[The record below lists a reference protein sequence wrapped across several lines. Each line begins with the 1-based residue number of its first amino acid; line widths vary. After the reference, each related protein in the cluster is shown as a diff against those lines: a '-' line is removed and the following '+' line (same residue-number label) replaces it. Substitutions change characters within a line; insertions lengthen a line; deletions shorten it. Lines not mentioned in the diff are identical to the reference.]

1 MTSPTSL
8 ASPASL
14 RRSALRATVGVALGA
29 ITLAGEGS
37 ALASPDADAG
47 HVVLVEL
54 FTSQGCSSCPP
65 ADRLL
70 TALGGED
77 AGRVV
82 PLAFH
87 VDFWNSQGWTDPF
100 SSREWTF
107 RQVAYERALGLSQ
120 PYTPQA
126 VVDGGMEVLGSD
138 AERLRAAI
146 RSAGERPG
154 ARLAISASASPSKVA
169 VTVDVERPDALRAQK
184 LDLYVAVFETGLST
198 PVGRGEN
205 GGRTLQNDYVVRV
218 LERAAR
224 LSKGDASPSR
234 HTASLRLSKN
244 WNAARLGV
252 AAFVQDPGSLA
263 VHGSASRLLTAPA
276 QAALAR

>member
-1 MTSPTSL
+1 MSRLEPGARRAFARRL
-8 ASPASL
+8 AIA
-14 RRSALRATVGVALGA
+14 VALA
-29 ITLAGEGS
+29 LATLVAAGS
-37 ALASPDADAG
+37 AVVASEPDPN

-70 TALGGED
+70 TAIGGQD

-107 RQVAYERALGLSQ
+107 RQVAYERALGQSQ

-126 VVDGGMEVLGSD
+126 VVDGASEVLGSD
-138 AERLRAAI
+138 AEALRAAI
-146 RSAGERPG
+146 RSASERPG
-154 ARLAISASASPSKVA
+154 ARLALVVAPSPSKVEVA
-169 VTVDVERPDALRAQK
+169 VDVERPDALRTEK
-184 LDLYVAVFETGLST
+184 LDLYAAVFETGLST

-205 GGRTLQNDYVVRV
+205 GGRTLRNDYVVRM
-218 LERAAR
+218 LEKVGR
-224 LSKGDASPSR
+224 LSKGDASPSH
-234 HTASLRLSKN
+234 HTTSLRLSKN
-244 WNAARLGV
+244 WNVAHLGV
-252 AAFVQDPGSLA
+252 AVFLQDPGSLA
-263 VHGSASRLLTAPA
+263 VRGSAARLLAAPA
-276 QAALAR
+276 P